1 MNQSTQTL
9 WISGR
14 EKHRP
19 LTHCADHYYDNPKN
33 PKRDISTLVIRGHF
47 FFGLTGILRGNPLPG
62 AKRWAGNYSL
72 VTEEYN
78 PKVIQFFQASLK

>member
-1 MNQSTQTL
+1 VDGKSTAHLPTAQT
-9 WISGR
+9 
-14 EKHRP
+14 
-19 LTHCADHYYDNPKN
+19 TTTTT